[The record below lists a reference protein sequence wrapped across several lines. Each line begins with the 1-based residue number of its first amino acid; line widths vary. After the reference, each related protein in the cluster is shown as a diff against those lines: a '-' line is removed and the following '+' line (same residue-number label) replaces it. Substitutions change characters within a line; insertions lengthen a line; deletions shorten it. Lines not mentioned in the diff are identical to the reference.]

1 MILAA
6 LSAVMTAY
14 AAEDNDTTVIND
26 PRKVVIIT
34 GDSIQKIRV
43 EGDRNLESYVYTNS
57 IQLVDSNYVAEE
69 KTYNELKAVGW
80 PMGKKDKE
88 KDWYKHTLT
97 LNLGIGLNAVLSKPK
112 GYDPYLST
120 EVYIG
125 PTYHFTPKR
134 SLNSF
139 SAGLW
144 LTYKTFGMSKDQML
158 VKDNAGN
165 TSLMPFPE
173 NAGDK
178 RAKVNML
185 SLAVPLLYNRWF
197 DKSHRYGVSLGPVV
211 NFNLAGGLYN
221 HYEIA
226 DNAYDINTSHIG
238 HRPVTIDI
246 MAKFNTTIFD
256 FYIKFSPM
264 SLFKSDRGPEFSYIT
279 IGMSL

>member
-1 MILAA
+1 MVSLRAQFG
-6 LSAVMTAY
+6 LPDEEWREV
-14 AAEDNDTTVIND
+14 DFKDTTLI
-26 PRKVVIIT
+26 
-34 GDSIQKIRV
+34 SSQ
-43 EGDRNLESYVYTNS
+43 
-57 IQLVDSNYVAEE
+57 A
-69 KTYNELKAVGW
+69 
-80 PMGKKDKE
+80 
-88 KDWYKHTLT
+88 
-97 LNLGIGLNAVLSKPK
+97 
-112 GYDPYLST
+112 
-120 EVYIG
+120 
-125 PTYHFTPKR
+125 
-134 SLNSF
+134 F
-139 SAGLW
+139 SAKMVDYLFRTTTDGDM
-144 LTYKTFGMSKDQML
+144 KRFD
-158 VKDNAGN
+158 
-165 TSLMPFPE
+165 SLSMISISNILE
-173 NAGDK
+173 

-246 MAKFNTTIFD
+246 MAKFNTPIFD